1 MGLIGDLVSEFTHS
15 GQQQQPQESYGGSSG
30 GYGQQPPYVQPPWVA
45 RWDGEA
51 GRWIFINEQTGAR
64 TFEHPGSSYQGSGYY
79 QGGPPPSQG
88 YGGGYGNGG
97 YGGNERVE
105 YVEEKSS
112 GGNGLMYGAIGAA
125 AGLAGGALL
134 MHEGEK
140 VAEDWD
146 EDKARLE
153 QKVDHAEQNVED
165 FPEDAARWTGEAVGH
180 VENIPD
186 DVEQGWDRAENR
198 VEQGWDNAENN
209 IEQGWDNAENN
220 IEQGWDR
227 AENNVEQGW
236 DNTVE
241 AVEDAPE
248 NAAEWVGEGVGKVER
263 FGDDV
268 ENYGESLE
276 ASYDEGRDEA
286 RYDDY

>member
-1 MGLIGDLVSEFTHS
+1 MGLFKDLVSEFSHS
-15 GQQQQPQESYGGSSG
+15 GDSSSSYQQQPSYGSAPP
-30 GYGQQPPYVQPPWVA
+30 QPPPVQPPWVA
-45 RWDGEA
+45 RWDNEA

-64 TFEHPGSSYQGSGYY
+64 TFEHPGNSYQEAGYY
-79 QGGPPPSQG
+79 QGGPPPQQG
-88 YGGGYGNGG
+88 YGGGYGGGG
-97 YGGNERVE
+97 YGGGERVE
-105 YVEEKSS
+105 YVEEEKKSS

-125 AGLAGGALL
+125 ADLAGGALL

-153 QKVDHAEQNVED
+153 QKVDHGVENVEE
-165 FPEDAARWTGEAVGH
+165 FPENAARWTGEAIGT
-180 VENIPD
+180 VEDIPQD
-186 DVEQGWDRAENR
+186 VEQSWDRTEDRVEQGWDNAENR

-209 IEQGWDNAENN
+209 
-220 IEQGWDR
+220 
-227 AENNVEQGW
+227 VEQGW
-236 DNTVE
+236 DSTVE

-268 ENYGESLE
+268 EDYGDSLE
-276 ASYDEGRDEA
+276 QSYDEGRDEA

>member
-1 MGLIGDLVSEFTHS
+1 MSQLPCHSVHTASTQLVLTLTTPPSTHYQHQKQPKMGLIGDLVSEFTHS

-140 VAEDWD
+140 VG
-146 EDKARLE
+146 KFGLSFGIYIY
-153 QKVDHAEQNVED
+153 H
-165 FPEDAARWTGEAVGH
+165 PSPTPP
-180 VENIPD
+180 PD
-186 DVEQGWDRAENR
+186 SL
-198 VEQGWDNAENN
+198 
-209 IEQGWDNAENN
+209 
-220 IEQGWDR
+220 
-227 AENNVEQGW
+227 
-236 DNTVE
+236 
-241 AVEDAPE
+241 
-248 NAAEWVGEGVGKVER
+248 R
-263 FGDDV
+263 F
-268 ENYGESLE
+268 
-276 ASYDEGRDEA
+276 
-286 RYDDY
+286 